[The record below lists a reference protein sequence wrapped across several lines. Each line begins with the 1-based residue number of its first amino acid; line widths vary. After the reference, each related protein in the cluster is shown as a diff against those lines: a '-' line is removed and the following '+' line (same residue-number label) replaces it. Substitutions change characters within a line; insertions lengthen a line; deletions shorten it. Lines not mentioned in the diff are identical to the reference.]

1 MKKIYLGLGAA
12 ALSISIILGGCGV
25 NNTVKGAGIGTGAGA
40 AIGAGIGNVAGNTG
54 VGAIIG
60 AVVGG
65 VAGGIIGDQM
75 DKQKRQLESQV
86 PEAQVETVNNGE
98 AIKVTFDS
106 GILFGVDKTTLSPE
120 SREALSRFAANMN
133 ANPDTDIR
141 IVGHTDST
149 GRHQYNMDLSDRRA
163 KSVVDFLVSQNV
175 TSKRIMSQGVGPD
188 QPIADNSTQ
197 AGRAK
202 NRRVEIFIVPGAK
215 MIQKAKTEAKK

>member
-1 MKKIYLGLGAA
+1 MKKFYVGIGAA
-12 ALSISIILGGCGV
+12 ALSVSVILGGCGA
-25 NNTVKGAGIGTGAGA
+25 NNTIKGAGIGTGAGA

-75 DKQKRQLESQV
+75 DKQKRELESQV
-86 PEAQVETVNNGE
+86 PEAKVETVNNGE

-188 QPIADNSTQ
+188 QPVADNSTQ
-197 AGRAK
+197 AGRTK

-215 MIQKAKTEAKK
+215 MVQQAKKEAKK